1 MADLK
6 YNKKTKQNTLFLDG
20 SLTVENSGN
29 IKSLLK
35 EALIV
40 SGDVVLNHN
49 KAEEFDFSYLQLLSS
64 AHRTFKSLNKKLSL
78 ADGSPEEFIN
88 LVKNSGF
95 TNTIDFFQQFEKKKV
110 EEK

>member
-1 MADLK
+1 MADIK
-6 YNKKTKQNTLFLDG
+6 YNKKTGQSTLFLDG
-20 SLTVENSGN
+20 SLTVDNSGN
-29 IKSLLK
+29 TKSSLK

-49 KAEEFDFSYLQLLSS
+49 KAQEFDFSYLQLLSS
-64 AHRTFKSLNKKLSL
+64 AYKTFKTIDKKFLL
-78 ADGSPEEFIN
+78 AEGSPEEFKN

-95 TNTIDFFQQFEKKKV
+95 ANTIDFFQQFDAKM